1 MGSRDIRFGLMAIQK
16 GFVTLQQVV
25 DALRLQVGE
34 NCSTGKHRSVGQILS
49 EQGFMEQSQIINV
62 LLSLDKMRKE

>member
-1 MGSRDIRFGLMAIQK
+1 MGSRDIRFGLVAVQK

-25 DALRLQVGE
+25 DALRLQ
-34 NCSTGKHRSVGQILS
+34 SSVGQILL